1 MLGGGCTFL
10 TTHGLRL
17 GADFCGAISS
27 VGTGDVPM
35 AARLSCALLV
45 CAAASISATF
55 VCGGDV
61 QITHS
66 WDGKSIEGH
75 CDGDYEGAEFMPGDR
90 VPFPDGPLLSG
101 TLPAKLAL
109 NSGIE
114 TLWLKNNLISGT
126 MAQEQS
132 HLGDHPIRVGWDED
146 VEGAGPV
153 WRAPLGHCSDPAWAS
168 GRDDD
173 AQLVLQ
179 PALGHSS
186 HPAWETRQSHT
197 AGGWQLVVW
206 HRPTGGQSGCRLA
219 PRTVPNHSLAQLA
232 AYLLAATIS
241 PTWGG

>member
-1 MLGGGCTFL
+1 MWLAGGTVPSNGCLPIRRGHRRRFML
-10 TTHGLRL
+10 
-17 GADFCGAISS
+17 
-27 VGTGDVPM
+27 M

-45 CAAASISATF
+45 CAAASTGATF

-61 QITHS
+61 QITQG
-66 WDGKSIEGH
+66 WDGTSIEGH

-173 AQLVLQ
+173 AQLVANTSSSTT
-179 PALGHSS
+179 PSESAASAACESRDGSTRAL
-186 HPAWETRQSHT
+186 
-197 AGGWQLVVW
+197 
-206 HRPTGGQSGCRLA
+206 
-219 PRTVPNHSLAQLA
+219 
-232 AYLLAATIS
+232 
-241 PTWGG
+241 